1 MLRSMFS
8 GVSGLRN
15 HQIKMDVI
23 GNNIANVNTVGY
35 KMSRTTFQEMYS
47 QTLRSASAATGT
59 AGGTNPQQVG
69 LGVSTAAIDVVHEGG
84 AMQSTDRALD
94 FAVSGDG
101 FFIVQQGDSRYYTRA
116 GNLYLDDDG
125 FLVTANG
132 LFVQGVCLLPTADIP
147 TGVDRSQMEIMT
159 QTTLDGIAENTL
171 AASGDTNLGR
181 ILIPEGKFTSF
192 AVDKRG
198 LITGIDSN
206 DNLVPIGQI
215 LTATFVNPPGLT
227 RLGNN
232 LYEKSNNSGTPQ
244 IHRPSAGGAGEI
256 ISGSLEMSNVDLSR
270 EFTDMIITQRGFQ
283 ANSRVITVSDTLL
296 EELINLKR

>member
-1 MLRSMFS
+1 MFS

-15 HQIKMDVI
+15 HQVKMDVI

-94 FAVSGDG
+94 FAISGDG
-101 FFIVQQGDSRYYTRA
+101 FFVVQQGDSRYYTRA

-132 LFVQGVCLLPTADIP
+132 LFVQGVSLLLDADVP
-147 TGVDRSQMEIMT
+147 AGVRGTMKIMT
-159 QTTLDGIAENTL
+159 QAALDAVSETTL
-171 AASGDTNLGR
+171 AASGNTNTYLGR

-227 RLGNN
+227 RLGSN

-244 IHRPSAGGAGEI
+244 IHRPSAGGAGEL

>member
-1 MLRSMFS
+1 MFS

>member
-1 MLRSMFS
+1 MFS

-15 HQIKMDVI
+15 HQVKMDVI

-47 QTLRSASAATGT
+47 QTLRTASAATGT

-69 LGVSTAAIDVVHEGG
+69 LGVSTASIDVVHEGG

-94 FAVSGDG
+94 FAISGDG
-101 FFIVQQGDSRYYTRA
+101 FFIVNQGENNFYTRA
-116 GNLYLDDDG
+116 GNLYLDDEG

-132 LFVQGVCLLPTADIP
+132 LFVQGVCLLDSGNIP
-147 TGVDRSQMEIMT
+147 SGASGMKVMT
-159 QTTLDGIAENTL
+159 QANWNAVTEATL
-171 AASGDTNLGR
+171 ATSGTANLGR

-198 LITGIDSN
+198 LITGIDNN

-215 LTATFVNPPGLT
+215 LMATFVNPPGLT
-227 RLGNN
+227 RTGNN